1 MARAPLVVLSLL
13 TLLTS
18 GCVSSNGGSGS
29 ADDTA
34 ATASPRRYDADPD
47 KPKRVCE
54 STMEGNEPKTICY

>member
-1 MARAPLVVLSLL
+1 MARAILILALL
-13 TLLTS
+13 ATS
-18 GCVSSNGGSGS
+18 GCVSSNGGSGVG
-29 ADDTA
+29 DDQA